1 MIPGSKIKKIKI
13 IAIIFILAF
22 IDFLASISYVYS
34 TSSPIDYLLN
44 IINRSV
50 TLFFATI
57 FSIFILHYEYYRHHW
72 IGLFLVIIGLL
83 IIALKELTYILN
95 SISMKNFSIFPIAIK
110 IIVEYILYSV
120 FIVVEK
126 YCMDVKYISS
136 YTLVGLEGIS
146 GLFLCFCLSIT
157 IIIFPNTLNLTMSY
171 FFDFFSLIWTKD
183 KSILIQYGLFIFSLA
198 SYNSFRVSTIQ
209 YFYPTYLGFSGILA
223 TFCIFIINCF
233 IGYTFSSFF
242 LQLGAY
248 CIMIIGILI
257 YLEILQLN
265 FCKLGEYTS
274 FSIASRSK
282 SYYIKNV
289 KGISLVFSEDDS
301 QNNIDI
307 Q

>member
-44 IINRSV
+44 IINRIA

-83 IIALKELTYILN
+83 IFALKELTYILN

-183 KSILIQYGLFIFSLA
+183 KSILIQYGLFIFSFA

-223 TFCIFIINCF
+223 TFCIFIINCHF
-233 IGYTFSSFF
+233 FFF
-242 LQLGAY
+242 LFAIRSVLY
-248 CIMIIGILI
+248 NDNRMIIGILI